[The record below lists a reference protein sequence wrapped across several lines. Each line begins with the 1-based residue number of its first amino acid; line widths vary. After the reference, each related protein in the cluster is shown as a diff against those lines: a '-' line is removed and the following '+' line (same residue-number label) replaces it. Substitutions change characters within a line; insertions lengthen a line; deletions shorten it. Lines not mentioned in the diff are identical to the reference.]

1 VKNKIL
7 SFVIDI
13 SGNKKERI
21 EIEDLMI
28 NVFTHILTMFINL
41 EYLQLGP
48 SLDWHQQLSFHIS
61 HPTISSSILLELH
74 VYVASFTD
82 CLYLLD
88 GRFPQLHTFH
98 VKISEIS
105 SNTLTI
111 NNKVNY
117 F

>member
-1 VKNKIL
+1 MFNNL
-7 SFVIDI
+7 RYLNF
-13 SGNKKERI
+13 N
-21 EIEDLMI
+21 I
-28 NVFTHILTMFINL
+28 NGTDYHRLTFGVSPPNVL
-41 EYLQLGP
+41 
-48 SLDWHQQLSFHIS
+48 
-61 HPTISSSILLELH
+61 SSILLELH
-74 VYVASFTD
+74 VIVDSFED

-98 VKISEIS
+98 MKISEIS